1 MNRIV
6 LIGNQICSDFCP
18 VLRERLKGEAEL
30 WTPSESVDTSVELLA
45 GVPDWVL
52 KRQPEIAVFASGL
65 LDTRRICFGENE
77 RLIPLTAYA
86 RNVRCTLKI
95 ALERSAATPVWLTI
109 PPVDSRRG
117 PAEDEFGYDNETI
130 ALYNEEA
137 KAVARMLGVAIIDL
151 YGIVKAASRLDS
163 NRPDGV
169 RFDERGSDFIA
180 GAVAERLSEMC
191 KAI

>member
-1 MNRIV
+1 MKRIV

-18 VLRERLKGEAEL
+18 VLRALLKDRAEL
-30 WTPSESVDTSVELLA
+30 WAPAESVETSVDLLV
-45 GVPDWVL
+45 GVREWVL

-65 LDTRRICFGENE
+65 LDTRKICFGENE

-86 RNVRCTLKI
+86 RNVRCILKI
-95 ALERSAATPVWLTI
+95 ALEQSAATPVWLTI
-109 PPVDSRRG
+109 PPVDARRVKS
-117 PAEDEFGYDNETI
+117 EDDFGYDNETI

-137 KAVARMLGVAIIDL
+137 KAVARMLGVRIIDL
-151 YGIVKAASRLDS
+151 YGIVKAAARTDS

-180 GAVAERLSEMC
+180 GAIASRLGEMC
-191 KAI
+191 EEI